1 LGGLGGWPMFFL
13 RKRTPVDTL
22 ISGYRRFRRTR
33 YLAYRRLYQRL
44 AEKGQHPNV
53 LMIACSDSRVSPTT
67 VFSADPGQIFVARN
81 IASIVPPYDPDAKP
95 RSVGAALEYAVK
107 VLKVHDI
114 VVLGH
119 ARCGGVQ
126 ALLTNGKGLPPNDY
140 LKPWV
145 EIAAP
150 ARELCPTNMEHM
162 GDQERGQC
170 GERAVIQLSIKNMQ
184 GYPWIKDQLDKGT
197 LRLHGFHFDF
207 FDGRLSRLDAGE
219 GRFDMVR

>member
-1 LGGLGGWPMFFL
+1 MFFL
-13 RKRTPVDTL
+13 RPKTPVDNL
-22 ISGYRRFRRTR
+22 ISGYRRFRRSR

-44 AEKGQHPNV
+44 AEKGQQPRV
-53 LMIACSDSRVSPTT
+53 FMLACSDSRVSPTT

-107 VLKVHDI
+107 VLKVNDI

-145 EIAAP
+145 EVAAP
-150 ARELCPTNMEHM
+150 ARDLCPANMDHMDEH
-162 GDQERGQC
+162 ERGLC
-170 GERAVIQLSIKNMQ
+170 GEQAVIQLSIKNMH
-184 GYPWIKDQLDKGT
+184 GYPWVKEQLDKET
-197 LRLHGFHFDF
+197 LRLHGFHFDIF
-207 FDGRLSRLDAGE
+207 NGRLSQLNNQE
-219 GRFDMVR
+219 GKFAQVR